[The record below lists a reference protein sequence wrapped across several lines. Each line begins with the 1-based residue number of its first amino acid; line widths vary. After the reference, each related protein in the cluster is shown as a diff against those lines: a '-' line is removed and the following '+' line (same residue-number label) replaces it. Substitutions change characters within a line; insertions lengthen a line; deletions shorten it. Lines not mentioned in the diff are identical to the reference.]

1 MADPERAARVAGI
14 AVRHA
19 RLRHI
24 ERRDKKVALVLSAY
38 PTKHSRIG
46 NAVGLDT
53 PASAVEL
60 LRTLIAGGYDF
71 GPVAEIPG
79 LVSGDGDELI
89 RALIEAGGHD
99 QDWLTEEQLARNP
112 VRIPAA
118 DYKRWFAELPAEL
131 RSSVEEHWGEAPG
144 NMFVDKSSNPE
155 GDIVLAALRRG
166 TSSSSSSRRAASAR
180 TRSRSTTTR
189 TCRPRTTTW
198 PRTAGSRR
206 ARRTAASAPTR

>member
-1 MADPERAARVAGI
+1 MPEFDGRLITVPFSFKELDEDGLPAYVADPERASRVAGI

-24 ERRDKKVALVLSAY
+24 ERRDKKLALVLSAY

-71 GPVAEIPG
+71 GPVEEIPG

-89 RALIEAGGHD
+89 RALIEAA
-99 QDWLTEEQLARNP
+99 WA
-112 VRIPAA
+112 
-118 DYKRWFAELPAEL
+118 
-131 RSSVEEHWGEAPG
+131 
-144 NMFVDKSSNPE
+144 
-155 GDIVLAALRRG
+155 
-166 TSSSSSSRRAASAR
+166 
-180 TRSRSTTTR
+180 TTR
-189 TCRPRTTTW
+189 T
-198 PRTAGSRR
+198 G
-206 ARRTAASAPTR
+206 